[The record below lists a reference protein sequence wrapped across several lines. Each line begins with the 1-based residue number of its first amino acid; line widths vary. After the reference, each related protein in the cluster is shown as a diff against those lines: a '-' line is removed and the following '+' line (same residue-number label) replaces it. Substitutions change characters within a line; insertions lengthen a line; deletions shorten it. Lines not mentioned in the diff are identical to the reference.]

1 MNRTYDDTMFR
12 ENFEHQYTWLNGFMR
27 NSRRYSKRPA
37 MFDPATDRSWT
48 YSELDAETNRFAHA
62 LREDGIGKNDV
73 VMGILMN
80 CPEFTF
86 TYLAPRKIGAIFNP
100 TNFNLS
106 AGEMALLIEH
116 NKPKAVIYSAEVV
129 KMAAKAIEMSSFK
142 PSRIIMA
149 DNLKNIPVPEG
160 HISYEEYISGK
171 SSTLPEMDFIPHI
184 YDEVV
189 RMCTSG
195 TTSLPKSVPINDINE
210 VLTAH
215 DFIMHFEMN
224 RKSVSMNLTPWFH
237 RGGCHIGGA
246 CPTLYAGGAVV
257 VMRNFSPHS
266 ALKWVE
272 KYGITHI
279 IGAPASVEMLC
290 RIQERNSVD
299 VSSLHAL
306 VSMGAPLEE
315 EACKRY
321 MKYLTPNI
329 YNGYGTTES
338 FCNNYLRPYDLP
350 EGAGSVGASCIDD
363 EVRVVK
369 VYPDKKAEPDE
380 IVPTDEETVG
390 EVIIWS
396 PAKTT
401 YSYYENPEMTEEK
414 FYKGWMY
421 TGDLATWNDE
431 WYVTVNG
438 RKDDMIV
445 CSGENIYPAQI
456 EEVLSSFDRIDD
468 SIVTCIP
475 DEIRGEAVVAYI
487 KAKDTELTEK
497 DVAAFCRKSN
507 HLSSYKCPRWY
518 RIVDELPHT
527 ATGKKMHYIMKEQAV
542 KDLEKGL
549 LIRG

>member
-1 MNRTYDDTMFR
+1 MKRTYDDRMFR
-12 ENFEHQYTWLNGFMR
+12 ENFEHGYTWLNGFLR
-27 NSRRYSKRPA
+27 NSRRYANSYA
-37 MFDPATDRSWT
+37 MIDPTTNRKWT
-48 YSELDAETNRFAHA
+48 YAELDADTNRFANA
-62 LREDGIGKNDV
+62 LKGDGVGKNDI
-73 VMGILMN
+73 VMGILIN
-80 CPEFTF
+80 CPEFVF
-86 TYLAPRKIGAIFNP
+86 SYIGPRKIGAIYNP

-116 NKPKAVIYSAEVV
+116 NKPKVVIYSADV
-129 KMAAKAIEMSSFK
+129 KNMVIKALELSHFK
-142 PSRIIMA
+142 PSVIIIA
-149 DNLKNIPVPEG
+149 DNLNNADIPNG
-160 HISYEEYISGK
+160 HILYEDYIMNASK
-171 SSTLPEMDFIPHI
+171 LPPVVDFLPHI
-184 YDEVV
+184 YDEVI

-215 DFIMHFEMN
+215 DIIMHFEMN

-237 RGGCHIGGA
+237 RGGAHIGGI

-266 ALKWVE
+266 TLNWVE
-272 KYGITHI
+272 KYGISHI
-279 IGAPASVEMLC
+279 IGAPASVELLC
-290 RIQERNSVD
+290 RIQERHSVD
-299 VSSLHAL
+299 VSSLKAI

-350 EGAGSVGASCIDD
+350 DGAGSVGASCIDD

-369 VYPDKKAEPDE
+369 IYPDRKAEPDE
-380 IVPTDEETVG
+380 LVPTDEKTPG

-396 PAKTT
+396 PAKST
-401 YSYYENPEMTEEK
+401 YSYYKNPEMTAEK

-421 TGDLATWNDE
+421 TGDVATWNSE
-431 WYVTVNG
+431 WYVTING

-468 SIVTCIP
+468 SIVTCVP
-475 DEIRGEAVVAYI
+475 DKIRGEAVVAYI
-487 KAKDTELTEK
+487 KAKDDTLTEK
-497 DVAAFCRKSN
+497 DVALFCRKN
-507 HLSSYKCPRWY
+507 DHLSSYKCPRWY

-542 KDLEKGL
+542 KDLEEGL

>member
-12 ENFEHQYTWLNGFMR
+12 ENFEHGYTWLNGFMR
-27 NSRRYSKRPA
+27 NSRRYSKCPA
-37 MFDPATDRSWT
+37 MFDPATDRIWT
-48 YSELDAETNRFAHA
+48 YQELDRETNRYAQA
-62 LREDGIGKNDV
+62 LKEDGIGKNDV

-80 CPEFTF
+80 CPEFVF
-86 TYLAPRKIGAIFNP
+86 SYIGPRKIGAIYNP

-116 NKPKAVIYSAEVV
+116 NKPKVVIYSAEVA
-129 KMAAKAIEMSSFK
+129 KMACKAVEMSKFK
-142 PSRIIMA
+142 PSRIIIA

-160 HISYEEYISGK
+160 HISYEDYVSGK
-171 SSTLPEMDFIPHI
+171 IDSMPEIDFLPHI
-184 YDEVV
+184 YDEVI

-195 TTSLPKSVPINDINE
+195 TTSLPKSVPINDLNE

-215 DFIMHFEMN
+215 DIIMHFEMN

-237 RGGCHIGGA
+237 RGGSHIGGI

-266 ALKWVE
+266 TLKWVE
-272 KYGITHI
+272 KYSISHI

-315 EACKRY
+315 EACRRY

-350 EGAGSVGASCIDD
+350 GGAGSVGASCIDD

-369 VYPDKKAEPDE
+369 VYPDRKAEPDE
-380 IVPTDEETVG
+380 MVPTDNKSVG

-396 PAKTT
+396 PAKST
-401 YSYYENPEMTEEK
+401 YSYYENKEMTEEK

-421 TGDLATWNDE
+421 TGDIATWNDE
-431 WYVTVNG
+431 WYVTING

-468 SIVTCIP
+468 SIVTCVP
-475 DEIRGEAVVAYI
+475 DEIRGEAVVAYV
-487 KAKDTELTEK
+487 KAKDRDLKEK

-527 ATGKKMHYIMKEQAV
+527 ATGKKMHYVMKEQAV
-542 KDLEKGL
+542 KDLEAGL